1 MTPADDP
8 PAAASGEAD
17 PFLGGRLLIAAPAI
31 GDPRFERTVILMCA
45 HGPEEAM
52 GIAINRPLDGLSLPD
67 LLDRM
72 GVRSQIVIPDRAVLV
87 GGPLERER
95 GFVVHTPDYESSDS
109 TQAVGEGLAL
119 TATREV
125 LDAMGD
131 AERRPRLALL
141 ALGYANWSA
150 GQLEQ
155 ELKDNVWLICDAD
168 EALVFDEDHDTKWV
182 RALAKIGVAAGRL
195 SSLGGTA

>member
-1 MTPADDP
+1 MTEDDFDEE
-8 PAAASGEAD
+8 AS
-17 PFLGGRLLIAAPAI
+17 LSGRLLIATPGI
-31 GDPRFERTVILMCA
+31 GDPRFQRSLILMCA

-52 GIAINRPLDGLSLPD
+52 GIALNRPLEGLSLPD
-67 LLDRM
+67 LLERL
-72 GVRSQIVIPDRAVLV
+72 GVEQQVRLPDRPVLV

-95 GFVVHTPDYESSDS
+95 GFVVHTPDYANADS
-109 TQAVGEGLAL
+109 TLAVGEGLAL

-131 AERRPRLALL
+131 AERRPRRSVL

-155 ELKDNVWLICDAD
+155 ELKDNVWLTCDAD
-168 EALVFDEDHDTKWV
+168 EALVFDDDHGTKWA
-182 RALAKIGVAAGRL
+182 RALAKIGVAAGQL
-195 SSLGGTA
+195 SSLSGTA